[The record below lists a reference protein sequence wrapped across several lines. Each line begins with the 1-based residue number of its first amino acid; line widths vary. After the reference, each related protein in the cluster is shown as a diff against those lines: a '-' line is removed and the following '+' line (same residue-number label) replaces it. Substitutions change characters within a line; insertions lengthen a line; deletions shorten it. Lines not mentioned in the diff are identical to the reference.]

1 MRHKF
6 LAQPEQ
12 ITRHYGIRP
21 AIFEGVLPVYAVV
34 MLEHPQHVILSLI
47 KQPAAA
53 HYCHDLER
61 VNFGYDEEHS
71 HV

>member
-1 MRHKF
+1 MRYKF

-34 MLEHPQHVILSLI
+34 LLQDRNQVILSMI
-47 KQPAAA
+47 KQPAAV

-61 VNFGYDEEHS
+61 ANFGYDEEYS
-71 HV
+71 NV